1 MRLCRCLSFCRT
13 PGLRLF
19 GKAGLYAIERHP
31 NSSPIPKSFQLIRLY
46 HLRNTTLGNAERFN
60 RARCVNFA
68 NSAFVGIDR
77 DNNNLTAIF
86 RLVAKRLLRKRLIVD
101 CLIFTLTL
109 QPFCSHF
116 TGIGKNGCRNCPAD
130 VVETIGAS
138 FIYCGYH

>member
-1 MRLCRCLSFCRT
+1 MLSSVT
-13 PGLRLF
+13 QTVP
-19 GKAGLYAIERHP
+19 
-31 NSSPIPKSFQLIRLY
+31 PIPKSFQLIRLD
-46 HLRNTTLGNAERFN
+46 HLRNTTLGNAEHFS

-86 RLVAKRLLRKRLIVD
+86 RLVDKRLLRKRLIMD
-101 CLIFTLTL
+101 CPIFTLNL
-109 QPFCSHF
+109 QLFCSHF